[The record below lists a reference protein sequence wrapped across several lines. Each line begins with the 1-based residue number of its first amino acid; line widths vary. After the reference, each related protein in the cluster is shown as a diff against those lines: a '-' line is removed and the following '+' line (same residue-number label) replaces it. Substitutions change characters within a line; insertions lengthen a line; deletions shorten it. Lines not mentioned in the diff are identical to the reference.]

1 LRIKLPAIEARNVM
15 FFWFQQESQSLL
27 VEHKDAMVLPFAK
40 NIVFFKGFTLE
51 KFCANAFDILS

>member
-1 LRIKLPAIEARNVM
+1 MISFLGSSKKLYL
-15 FFWFQQESQSLL
+15 FL
-27 VEHKDAMVLPFAK
+27 VEHKDAMVLLFAK